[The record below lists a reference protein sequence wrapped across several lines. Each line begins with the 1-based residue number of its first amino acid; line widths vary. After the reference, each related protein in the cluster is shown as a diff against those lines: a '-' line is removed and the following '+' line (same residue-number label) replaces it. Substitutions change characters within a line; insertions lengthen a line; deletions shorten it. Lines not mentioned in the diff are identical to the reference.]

1 MGKLRSLSGK
11 DLLRIFSLFGFHS
24 ASQRQPHQAA
34 PDAAWRKTPDAHDS
48 AARRSRQRNPPRH
61 LLSGPTIHLRDG
73 PSESLL
79 HRLILPENCEL
90 VEKTDWAG
98 GSKKKGSLESGWR
111 RVSRPETGSSH
122 ATLQRP
128 RPTCANPGFRS
139 SRLLG
144 RSLYRLLFA
153 DTDQEHRLLGV
164 LEQVEIA
171 VPKIFATSS
180 SSRSRSRVKSG
191 PRPG

>member
-24 ASQRQPHQAA
+24 ASQRGSHIKLRRTLPGGRRQTLTIVQ
-34 PDAAWRKTPDAHDS
+34 HDEVDKGTL
-48 AARRSRQRNPPRH
+48 RD
-61 LLSGPTIHLRDG
+61 LRDG

-164 LEQVEIA
+164 LEQVDDA